1 MKNKLILF
9 VICFS
14 LSYSFSQDYFIK
26 YINTEIE
33 IDGVEDKLWSEVSK
47 SSDYWQWRPSDS
59 IKAKNQTNFKA
70 LYDDKNLYFLIKS
83 KRKFEK
89 TFNIKIEYLENRNL
103 KNLKNSNKYLGS
115 KIFLSYYF
123 KGIRLIDNF

>member
-9 VICFS
+9 FICFS
-14 LSYSFSQDYFIK
+14 LNCSFSQDYFIK
-26 YINTEIE
+26 YINGEIE

-70 LYDDKNLYFLIKS
+70 LYDEKNPYF
-83 KRKFEK
+83 
-89 TFNIKIEYLENRNL
+89 
-103 KNLKNSNKYLGS
+103 
-115 KIFLSYYF
+115 
-123 KGIRLIDNF
+123 

>member
-59 IKAKNQTNFKA
+59 IKAKK
-70 LYDDKNLYFLIKS
+70 
-83 KRKFEK
+83 
-89 TFNIKIEYLENRNL
+89 
-103 KNLKNSNKYLGS
+103 
-115 KIFLSYYF
+115 LSIYRPQAVASPTAPTGE
-123 KGIRLIDNF
+123 GIVLTRRACHVEV